1 MAEGDRP
8 FINGNVFFASDANSF
23 NERILE
29 IYTGTDLDG
38 GIVGTLTHE
47 LTATTFSAAKPTYLK
62 IRVNGTFNAS
72 VSNENQSASVGFK
85 IEVKDI
91 SGSYLTVFDR
101 TIASASMANGTT
113 FGRNSERVHFVEFLH
128 TLTANE
134 KTNGFQIKISTTIAE
149 TDGSA
154 GFTNDQ
160 IIVEQIS

>member
-47 LTATTFSAAKPTYLK
+47 LTATTFSFAKPTYLK
-62 IRVNGTFNAS
+62 IGIDAGMSAS
-72 VSNENQSASVGFK
+72 TTSASTSASVAVK

-91 SGSYLTVFDR
+91 GGSYVEVFNR
-101 TIASASMANGTT
+101 TAASTSQTGGTT
-113 FGRNSERVHFVEFLH
+113 AINNSSDNYLQFLH

-134 KTNGFQIKISTTIAE
+134 KTNGFQVKISVTIAE
-149 TDGSA
+149 SGGSA
-154 GFTNDQ
+154 SFTNDQ